1 MSKIFS
7 YDAELH
13 LVHYKST
20 YDNFSAAVHDGQPD
34 SLAVVG
40 IFLRGNTYP
49 TCSKFSE
56 FVTPSPLFAFCIDL
70 RYRIHITS
78 LHPLLHLLLGP
89 PSPSPSLP
97 PFQCG
102 RHISI
107 TLREETE
114 WDQHKGGQDSSSMS
128 NLRAAV
134 IQLSRPYRGP
144 GQASID
150 VEIVADQLLSGIT

>member
-1 MSKIFS
+1 MLNHDSP
-7 YDAELH
+7 DPLDR
-13 LVHYKST
+13 L
-20 YDNFSAAVHDGQPD
+20 AARGQTDGRTIERPHRQKHACPY
-34 SLAVVG
+34 S
-40 IFLRGNTYP
+40 F
-49 TCSKFSE
+49 
-56 FVTPSPLFAFCIDL
+56 PSPPIRLIET
-70 RYRIHITS
+70 ISTS
-78 LHPLLHLLLGP
+78 LDGWEARSEKRSIQKQASTKKPSVSSVC
-89 PSPSPSLP
+89 SPSPSLP

-144 GQASID
+144 GQASIN